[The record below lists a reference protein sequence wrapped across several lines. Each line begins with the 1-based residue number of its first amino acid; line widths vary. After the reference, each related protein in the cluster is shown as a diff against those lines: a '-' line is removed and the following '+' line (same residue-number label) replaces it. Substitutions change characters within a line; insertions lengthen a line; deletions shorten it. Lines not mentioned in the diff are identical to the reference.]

1 MNSPMAFR
9 PLTENLSTARS
20 AGVKPGVFGKLAV
33 KGLEG
38 VEKDQRGIFS
48 ELVDML

>member
-1 MNSPMAFR
+1 MAFK

-38 VEKDQRGIFS
+38 VERMMRGIS
-48 ELVDML
+48 SGLVDML